1 MAKGGGSADDIVKAV
16 LARLGVKPASA
27 VKSTTKSVTRKAPAK
42 AASSVPAKTL
52 SREERRAI
60 NSARNKATQEKLI
73 AERAAEAPAKKKAR
87 QEANRAKGIVRANR
101 RADEAYGYR
110 TNLKNQ
116 KAKAWFEKEIDKIS
130 RTIDATERVG
140 VKGSQGRRDMLTKQI
155 NRMKDY
161 ATKEGYELKLSDIRG
176 IVKSALDDSAKA
188 GAWAEKRL
196 KNLVGQTGGKTTKEM
211 VDMGARR
218 ARSEEIKTGKI
229 LTGKKPA
236 YMSAQSKDLQKRL
249 TALDER
255 QMQDKLIKKADS
267 QMGTSRGPRQKV
279 NKPFKKTK
287 SEINLEKAES
297 EASSRISARSP
308 EAKKAL
314 DRMNKDYG
322 QGKIT
327 KARYDELRRGLP
339 KIEKNKK
346 TVAEVESRL
355 NKLKKDTTPVKRSK
369 PKQRYGNPP
378 EKK

>member
-16 LARLGVKPASA
+16 LARLGVKPTAA
-27 VKSTTKSVTRKAPAK
+27 KSTTKSVVRKAPAK
-42 AASSVPAKTL
+42 KAPSVPAKPM
-52 SREERRAI
+52 SREERRAA
-60 NSARNKATQEKLI
+60 NSAKNKATQEKLI

-87 QEANRAKGIVRANR
+87 QEANRAKGVVRANR

-267 QMGTSRGPRQKV
+267 KMGASRGPIKKV
-279 NKPFKKTK
+279 DKPFKKTK

-314 DRMNKDYG
+314 ERMNKDYG

-339 KIEKNKK
+339 KIENTKK